1 MAEKFVQRHRID
13 ESIRA
18 SHDSGKMVASI
29 LNTQADSD
37 VSRVTYQEIPVE
49 DIVPRAINRYS
60 QTRIDRL
67 ARSIRNTNNRLIHP
81 IVLVKAGDLPPTHEV
96 YKKMVEQ
103 GRDISEI
110 KYIIVAGERR
120 YHAWMQLREEEAK
133 RLSGKLG
140 VRNPFDTITANVLNE
155 TEALNEK
162 AYYEDS
168 NNQARHLSP
177 AEGVW
182 YIKDAMKD
190 VASDEQ
196 KREALIRMNG
206 GSDAGIDEDPRLAA
220 RKFRADRYFKMLLED
235 DLGVSDWSEGTLR
248 NMTAVADKC
257 ADEIADALIA
267 GQFTLKEAKR
277 ITTVPHGQQIE
288 LLKAFQQDREEYEKL
303 LESYKESGERSP
315 KKFTHSDTRRALR
328 SMAKGLKEDRRAVM
342 EISAGLGHGYN
353 KVELDTVK
361 KIDSFLREIDALI
374 ERTK

>member
-1 MAEKFVQRHRID
+1 MAEKYVPRHRID

-29 LNTQADSD
+29 LNTAAQGD
-37 VSRVTYQEIPVE
+37 VSRVNYQEVPVE

-67 ARSIRNTNNRLIHP
+67 ARSIRNTDNRLIHP
-81 IVLVKAGDLPPTHEV
+81 IVLVKASDLPTTHEV
-96 YKKMVEQ
+96 YRKLVEQ
-103 GRDISEI
+103 GKNPAEL

-120 YHAWMQLREEEAK
+120 YHAWMQLRAEEEK

-140 VRNPFDTITANVLNE
+140 VRNPFDTITANILNE

-190 VASDEQ
+190 VSTDEQ
-196 KREALIRMNG
+196 KRQALIKMNG
-206 GSDAGIDEDPRLAA
+206 GSDAGIDENPAVAA

-257 ADEIADALIA
+257 ADEVADALIA
-267 GQFTLKEAKR
+267 GTFTLKEAKR
-277 ITTVPHGQQIE
+277 ITTLTHPQQRE
-288 LLKAFQQDREEYEKL
+288 LLKAFSQDREIYEKL
-303 LESYKESGERSP
+303 LTDYKGADEKAPR
-315 KKFTHSDTRRALR
+315 KFTHSDTRRALK
-328 SMAKGLKEDRRAVM
+328 SMVKRIREDRAALQ
-342 EISAGLGHGYN
+342 EIASGMGNGYN
-353 KVELDTVK
+353 KVEQDSIK
-361 KIDSFLREIDALI
+361 KIDNFLREIDALI